1 MAAASPLEHLLVAA
15 DQALRSLFAPSQA
28 ARPFPSP
35 ATSDLGASKL
45 TDSEKRQSAALMRV
59 NHAGEVSAQALYHG
73 QALFARDNANR
84 DMLLRAAREEADH
97 LAWCEQRIQELGGR
111 TSVLNPL
118 FYAGSFAIG
127 ALAAA
132 VNDKVSLGF
141 VSETERQVEKHLEDH
156 LAKLPPA
163 DRNSRAVLESMKHDE
178 IHHGEAARAAG
189 GADLPEPVKA
199 LMFATSRVMTVTS
212 YWI

>member
-1 MAAASPLEHLLVAA
+1 MTAPNPLEPLLVAA
-15 DQALRSLFAPSQA
+15 DRALRSVFAPPQA
-28 ARPFPSP
+28 ARPDP
-35 ATSDLGASKL
+35 AASAAGRP
-45 TDSEKRQSAALMRV
+45 DSLSESQKREAAALMRI
-59 NHAGEVSAQALYHG
+59 NHTGEVAAQALYHG
-73 QALFARDNANR
+73 QSLFARDASTR
-84 DMLLRAAREEADH
+84 AMLDRAAREEADH
-97 LAWCEQRIQELGGR
+97 LAWCERRIQELGGR

-141 VSETERQVEKHLEDH
+141 VSETERQVEKHIDDH
-156 LAKLPPA
+156 LARLPA
-163 DRNSRAVLESMKHDE
+163 DDARSRAVLEAMKHDE
-178 IHHGEAARAAG
+178 IHHGQTARDAG
-189 GADLPEPVKA
+189 GEELPGPVKA